1 MGCLTE
7 LGLVKCEYT
16 QRMVMRF
23 TTTDNLPK
31 SLEKKLTL
39 QEKITS
45 ILKDLIEIGSSI
57 SDDSLKNKLRE
68 VYKKVKTI
76 KN

>member
-1 MGCLTE
+1 
-7 LGLVKCEYT
+7 
-16 QRMVMRF
+16 MVMKF

-45 ILKDLIEIGSSI
+45 ILKDLTEIGSSI
-57 SDDSLKNKLRE
+57 SDYSLKNKLRE